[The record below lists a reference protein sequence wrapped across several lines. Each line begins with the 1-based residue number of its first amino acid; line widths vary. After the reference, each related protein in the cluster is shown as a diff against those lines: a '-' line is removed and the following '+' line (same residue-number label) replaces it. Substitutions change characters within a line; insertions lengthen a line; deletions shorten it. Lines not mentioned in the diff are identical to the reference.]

1 MAKRELGALDRAGDR
16 FALRGDRGGNGLVFG
31 VYKIDD
37 LQRRGEIDLGGAR
50 VAALG
55 KAGVDERHVV
65 G

>member
-1 MAKRELGALDRAGDR
+1 MAKREFRALDRAGDR
-16 FALRGDRGGNGLVFG
+16 FALGGDRGGNGLVFG